1 MAQFTIYRS
10 TDSSAPVLTGAV
22 GDLVNLLDKC
32 LVAGYGSKSAAGWTK
47 AYTGTNKAAFQQGSG
62 SNSMLLR
69 VQDDAAVT
77 AKEARLTMYETMSSV
92 DAGTGSFPSASYLL
106 GRKSNTA
113 DATARAWI
121 VIADARTA
129 YVGVLTG
136 DVASTYFWFMAGEF
150 YSLVSSD
157 NYRVIFTARGVENSA
172 LAGSERFGL
181 LSSTIGS
188 ATSNHYVARG
198 HTGLGGAIIPSIT
211 GDAAKGGGSGVF
223 GVGGVPFT
231 NPADGA
237 LMVSPLWISDPTTTP
252 VNGVRGRLRGIWHFL
267 HPAASVA
274 DGDTFSGVGDL
285 SGKTFL
291 CVKSL
296 GVGGVLIVETSNTVE
311 TN

>member
-32 LVAGYGSKSAAGWTK
+32 LVTGYGSQSAAGWSK
-47 AYTGTNKAAFQQGSG
+47 PYTGTNKAAFQQGSG

-77 AKEARLTMYETMSSV
+77 AKEARITGYETMTTV
-92 DAGTGSFPSASYLL
+92 DAGSGSFPAASYLL
-106 GRKSNTA
+106 ARKSNTA

-121 VIADARTA
+121 VIADARTV

-136 DVASTYFWFMAGEF
+136 DVAGSYFWFMFGEF

-157 NYRVIFTARGVENSA
+157 NFRVMLTGRGVENSA
-172 LAGSERFGL
+172 VAGSERFGL
-181 LSSTIGS
+181 ISSSIGT

-211 GDAAKGGGSGVF
+211 GDQAKGGGLAVF
-223 GVGGVPFT
+223 GAGGVPFT
-231 NPADGA
+231 NPSDGA
-237 LMVSPLWISDPTTTP
+237 LMISPIWISDPTTTP
-252 VNGVRGRLRGIWHFL
+252 VNGIRGRLRGIWHFL

-285 SGKTFL
+285 TGKTFL
-291 CVKSL
+291 CIKTL
-296 GVGGVLIVETSNTVE
+296 GVGGVLIVETSNTLE